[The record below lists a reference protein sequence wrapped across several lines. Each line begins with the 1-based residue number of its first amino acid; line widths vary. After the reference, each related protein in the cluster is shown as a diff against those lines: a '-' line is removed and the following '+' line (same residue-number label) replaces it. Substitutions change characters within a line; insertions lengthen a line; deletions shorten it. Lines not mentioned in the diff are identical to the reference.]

1 MSIYIYIY
9 LYIFKSASW
18 LFLFS
23 QRQLKFLNAWPKKAP
38 GGLREADREM

>member
-1 MSIYIYIY
+1 MYVYIYIF
-9 LYIFKSASW
+9 IFFKSASW